1 MPGYIYAW
9 LHYAWL
15 HSCLATSLTLQLCL
29 EENDAIPDALED
41 SKSRA
46 AHGFSQLR
54 TVLYVLPMHPTHTH
68 LLFASNVVFCR
79 LHLAT
84 ERVFPNFSVYGS
96 DSVFQVS
103 PNAPQYTDSGSY
115 LKTKRMVSSCNL
127 F

>member
-1 MPGYIYAW
+1 MPFQ
-9 LHYAWL
+9 
-15 HSCLATSLTLQLCL
+15 TLWKTANHGLRM
-29 EENDAIPDALED
+29 A
-41 SKSRA
+41 SR
-46 AHGFSQLR
+46 SS
-54 TVLYVLPMHPTHTH
+54 VLYCMYCQCIQRRHTFF
-68 LLFASNVVFCR
+68 FASNVVFCR